1 MKKVDYRFNIDPY
14 TLINMLDS
22 QKLLKQSYSSIDNQQ
37 NKVIETTEMTVDNTF
52 EYDVKRNGNL
62 AYQLLK
68 QSKANRQSNQT
79 KFQ

>member
-37 NKVIETTEMTVDNTF
+37 NKVIETTEIAVNKIID
-52 EYDVKRNGNL
+52 YDVKRNCNL

-68 QSKANRQSNQT
+68 QSQDNRQSNQT